1 MYPTLTSPLHVELDL
16 FQGPLHTLLQLIER
30 HELPVS
36 RVSLVA
42 VTDQYLALVHASPTL
57 DLNLTAE
64 FLHVAARLL
73 LLKSLAVLPRA
84 PEDESREDD
93 EDDEGE
99 DLEAR
104 LLVYRRF
111 RDGARLLMNRH
122 EQGLRLFARAAP
134 AGAHALLSAQP
145 GLAPG
150 SLDPRRLRRAAR
162 RMLARAAERDVAVAA
177 APGPLISFAQVLQIV
192 MGRLRGHERATFHD
206 VAVNAGD
213 TVTAITMFLVILE
226 LVRRQRL
233 LIHQQG
239 QFGSIILE
247 PVTLEPAADVAGYPD
262 GV

>member
-84 PEDESREDD
+84 TEDEPREED
-93 EDDEGE
+93 EEE

-111 RDGARLLMNRH
+111 RDGARLLMDRQ
-122 EQGLRLFARAAP
+122 EQGLRMFGRSAP
-134 AGAHALLSAQP
+134 AETRT
-145 GLAPG
+145 LAAVPSGIVAG

-162 RMLARAAERDVAVAA
+162 RMLARATERDVAVAA
-177 APGPLISFAQVLQIV
+177 APGPLISFAQVLQAV
-192 MGRLRGHERATFHD
+192 VGRLRGRERATFHD
-206 VAVNAGD
+206 VAVDAGD

-233 LIHQQG
+233 LMQQHG
-239 QFGSIILE
+239 QFGPIILE
-247 PVTLEPAADVAGYPD
+247 HVTLEPATD
-262 GV
+262 GVGYSGGV

>member
-1 MYPTLTSPLHVELDL
+1 MPSTLTSSLHVDLDL

-42 VTDQYLALVHASPTL
+42 VTDQYLALVDASSTL

-84 PEDESREDD
+84 TEDEPRE
-93 EDDEGE
+93 EDLEE

-111 RDGARLLMNRH
+111 RDGARLLMDRQ
-122 EQGLRLFARAAP
+122 EQGLCTFGRSAP
-134 AGAHALLSAQP
+134 ADTHTLAPALP
-145 GLAPG
+145 GLVAG

-162 RMLARAAERDVAVAA
+162 RMLARASDRDVAVAA
-177 APGPLISFAQVLQIV
+177 APGPLVPFAQVLQAV
-192 MGRLRGHERATFHD
+192 VGRLRGRDRATFHD
-206 VAVNAGD
+206 VAGDAGD

-233 LIHQQG
+233 LIQQHG
-239 QFGSIILE
+239 QFGPIILE
-247 PVTLEPAADVAGYPD
+247 PMTLEPVTDAAGYAE

>member
-1 MYPTLTSPLHVELDL
+1 VPPTLTSPLHVELDL

-42 VTDQYLALVHASPTL
+42 VTDQYLALVHASPAL
-57 DLNLTAE
+57 DLDLTAE

-84 PEDESREDD
+84 AEDEPREED
-93 EDDEGE
+93 EEE

-111 RDGARLLMNRH
+111 RDGARLLLERY
-122 EQGLRLFARAAP
+122 EQGLRLFVRAAP
-134 AGAHALLSAQP
+134 ADTHALLPAPS
-145 GLAPG
+145 GLVSG
-150 SLDPRRLRRAAR
+150 SLDPRRLQRAAR
-162 RMLARAAERDVAVAA
+162 RLLARAAERDVAAAA
-177 APGPLISFAQVLQIV
+177 APGPLVSFAQVLRAV
-192 MGRLRGHERATFHD
+192 VGRLRGRERATFHD
-206 VAVNAGD
+206 VAADAGD

-226 LVRRQRL
+226 LARRQRL

-239 QFGSIILE
+239 RFGPIILE
-247 PVTLEPAADVAGYPD
+247 PAPLDPAADVASYSD

>member
-1 MYPTLTSPLHVELDL
+1 VPPTHTSPLHVELDL

-84 PEDESREDD
+84 TEDEPRE
-93 EDDEGE
+93 EEE

-111 RDGARLLMNRH
+111 RDGARLLMDRQ
-122 EQGLRLFARAAP
+122 EQGLRMFGRSAP
-134 AGAHALLSAQP
+134 AETRT
-145 GLAPG
+145 LAPVSSGLVAG

-162 RMLARAAERDVAVAA
+162 RMLARATERDVAVAA
-177 APGPLISFAQVLQIV
+177 APGPLISFAQVLQAV
-192 MGRLRGHERATFHD
+192 VGRLRGRERATFHD
-206 VAVNAGD
+206 VAVDAGD

-233 LIHQQG
+233 LMQQHG
-239 QFGSIILE
+239 QFGPIILE
-247 PVTLEPAADVAGYPD
+247 HVTLEPATD
-262 GV
+262 GVGYSGGV

>member
-1 MYPTLTSPLHVELDL
+1 MPPTLTSPLHVELDL

-73 LLKSLAVLPRA
+73 LLKSLAVLPRVT
-84 PEDESREDD
+84 EDEPRE
-93 EDDEGE
+93 EEE

-111 RDGARLLMNRH
+111 RDGARLLMDRQ
-122 EQGLRLFARAAP
+122 EQGLRMFGRSAP
-134 AGAHALLSAQP
+134 AETRT
-145 GLAPG
+145 LAPVSSGLVAG

-162 RMLARAAERDVAVAA
+162 RMLARATERDVAVAA
-177 APGPLISFAQVLQIV
+177 APGPLISFAQVLQAV
-192 MGRLRGHERATFHD
+192 VGRLRGRERATFHD
-206 VAVNAGD
+206 VAVDAGD

-233 LIHQQG
+233 LMQQHG
-239 QFGSIILE
+239 QFGPIILE
-247 PVTLEPAADVAGYPD
+247 HVTLEPATD
-262 GV
+262 GVGYSGGV

>member
-1 MYPTLTSPLHVELDL
+1 MPPTLTSPLHVELDL

-42 VTDQYLALVHASPTL
+42 VTDQYLALVHASPAL
-57 DLNLTAE
+57 DLDLTAE

-73 LLKSLAVLPRA
+73 LLKSLAVLPRVT
-84 PEDESREDD
+84 EDEPRE
-93 EDDEGE
+93 EEE

-111 RDGARLLMNRH
+111 RDGARLLMDRQ
-122 EQGLRLFARAAP
+122 EQGLRMFGRSAP
-134 AGAHALLSAQP
+134 AETRT
-145 GLAPG
+145 LAPVSSGLVAG

-162 RMLARAAERDVAVAA
+162 RMLARATERDVAVAA
-177 APGPLISFAQVLQIV
+177 APGPLISFAQVLQAV
-192 MGRLRGHERATFHD
+192 VGRLRGRERATFHD
-206 VAVNAGD
+206 VAVDAGD

-233 LIHQQG
+233 LMQQHG
-239 QFGSIILE
+239 QFGPIILE
-247 PVTLEPAADVAGYPD
+247 HVTLEPATD
-262 GV
+262 GVGYSGGV

>member
-1 MYPTLTSPLHVELDL
+1 MPPTLTSPLHVELDL

-84 PEDESREDD
+84 TEDEPRE
-93 EDDEGE
+93 EEE

-111 RDGARLLMNRH
+111 RDGARLLMDRQ
-122 EQGLRLFARAAP
+122 EQGLRMFGRSAP
-134 AGAHALLSAQP
+134 AETRT
-145 GLAPG
+145 LAPVSSGLVAG

-162 RMLARAAERDVAVAA
+162 RMLARATERDVAVAA
-177 APGPLISFAQVLQIV
+177 APGPLISFAQVLQAV
-192 MGRLRGHERATFHD
+192 VGRLRGRERATFHD
-206 VAVNAGD
+206 VAVDAGD

-233 LIHQQG
+233 LMQQHG
-239 QFGSIILE
+239 QFGPIILE
-247 PVTLEPAADVAGYPD
+247 HVTLEPATD
-262 GV
+262 GVGYSGGV

>member
-1 MYPTLTSPLHVELDL
+1 MPPTLTSPLHVELDL

-73 LLKSLAVLPRA
+73 LLKSLAVLPHA
-84 PEDESREDD
+84 PEDEPRE
-93 EDDEGE
+93 EEE

-111 RDGARLLMNRH
+111 RDGARRLMDLQ
-122 EQGLRLFARAAP
+122 EQGLRMFGRSEPADTRTLLPAP
-134 AGAHALLSAQP
+134 C
-145 GLAPG
+145 GLAAG
-150 SLDPRRLRRAAR
+150 SLDPRRLRRAAG
-162 RMLARAAERDVAVAA
+162 RMLARATERDVAAAA
-177 APGPLISFAQVLQIV
+177 APGPLISFAQVLRAV
-192 MGRLRGHERATFHD
+192 VGRLCGRERATFHD
-206 VAVNAGD
+206 VSVGAGD

-233 LIHQQG
+233 LMQQHG
-239 QFGSIILE
+239 QFGPIILE
-247 PVTLEPAADVAGYPD
+247 PVTDAAWQVTDAVGPD
-262 GV
+262 QEAYV